1 MKTFKGLVIRE
12 KGRGESSKSITVLCA
27 DNGII
32 DIFVRGGMKS
42 QKSSSATQVFS
53 YSPVLYRGKK
63 KDARGHVNYFLNSA
77 ESINIFYELRLDV
90 KKHLLPVISPI
101 CCAIQG
107 SRITIAAKY

>member
-53 YSPVLYRGKK
+53 YSLFCTEEK

>member
-53 YSPVLYRGKK
+53 YSLFCTEEKK
-63 KDARGHVNYFLNSA
+63 GCAWSCQLFFKQCRINKYFL
-77 ESINIFYELRLDV
+77 
-90 KKHLLPVISPI
+90 
-101 CCAIQG
+101 
-107 SRITIAAKY
+107 